1 MAQNKSRKE
10 HDSTETRQSPAADQG
25 ELKPDESEG
34 GLLQIRMY
42 RQGLGDCFLLSI
54 KQKEE
59 QNTKPKEEP
68 NAFHILI
75 DCGVH
80 SWQKNGGDRL
90 RQVMKNIREVTG
102 GCLDIVVGTHEHVD
116 HLSGFVLKK
125 SPFLKEHT
133 NGGFKIKKFYAA
145 WTEKV
150 GDDVADAL
158 RSKHGTARHIIDKA
172 MEKYE
177 SLKST
182 AVNLDEHVPYQQL
195 KAVHDFH
202 TIPMQAISKDLQD
215 IIEELKSRPANK
227 QIAEDIERDGIIR
240 QGTGGYAG
248 QAGVEQERTE
258 PTMCEFAINLLRLR
272 AEHTCYCTPGE
283 VIPIMNQP
291 QLRAYV
297 LGPPTD
303 VTLLKKDL
311 PTKVRGEKDEHGHS
325 SYHETYLTPSANL
338 SGFAYSP
345 ALGIDGGLP
354 DYIRKPFDQLGW
366 EINSRGNLNPYPK
379 KTKEQSKDESE
390 KELKKKWKDARSFLK
405 QNYQAQGQD
414 WRKIDSDWLMSA
426 NTLGLHLDSD
436 TNNTSLVLALETG
449 NPGEGDV
456 FLFVGDA
463 QVGNWISWRNLKFQ
477 VDGKTIDT
485 LDLLKRTRL
494 YKVGHHG
501 SHNATVKR
509 YYNKDDESGQNGT
522 AYGLELM
529 EDIIAM
535 IPVSHLTVAN
545 RWEMPHKPLYERL
558 REKAKRRILRSDMRM
573 EPLNSSDGEDC
584 RPVATGFE
592 DIPDQS
598 SRRVFDNWKWR
609 MSTSNFN
616 PMQSESGDPLY
627 YEIQIPLK

>member
-1 MAQNKSRKE
+1 MAKKKTRRK
-10 HDSTETRQSPAADQG
+10 HVSTETRLSPADDDED
-25 ELKPDESEG
+25 ELKPAKSEG
-34 GLLQIRMY
+34 GVLQIRMY

-54 KQKEE
+54 NQKKE
-59 QNTKPKEEP
+59 Q

-90 RQVMKNIREVTG
+90 RQVMQNIREVTG
-102 GCLDIVVGTHEHVD
+102 GILDIVVGTHEHVD
-116 HLSGFVLKK
+116 HLSGFVLKD
-125 SPFLKEHT
+125 SPFLKDYD
-133 NGGFKIKKFYAA
+133 NGGFEINKFCAA
-145 WTEKV
+145 WTEEI
-150 GDDVADAL
+150 GNDQADVL

-172 MEKYE
+172 MKKYE
-177 SLKST
+177 SLKRT
-182 AVNLDEHVPYQQL
+182 EVNLAEYVPYQQL

-202 TIPMQAISKDLQD
+202 SVPKQDIPKNLQD
-215 IIEELKSRPANK
+215 IIGDLKSRTENK
-227 QIAEDIERDGIIR
+227 QIAEDIERDEKICQGIR
-240 QGTGGYAG
+240 GFAG
-248 QAGVEQERTE
+248 QAGVKKERTE
-258 PTMCEFAINLLRLR
+258 PTMCELAINLLRLR
-272 AEHTCYCTPGE
+272 AKQTCYCTPGE
-283 VIPIMNQP
+283 VIPIMDQP

-311 PTKVRGEKDEHGHS
+311 PTKVRGETDEHGHS
-325 SYHETYLTPSANL
+325 SCHETYLTPSANL

-354 DYIRKPFDQLGW
+354 DYIRKPFDQVGW
-366 EINSRGNLNPYPK
+366 EINARGNLNPNSPK
-379 KTKEQSKDESE
+379 MDKE
-390 KELKKKWKDARSFLK
+390 WKVAKSFLK
-405 QNYQAQGQD
+405 QNYQVQGQD

-463 QVGNWISWRNLKFQ
+463 QVGNWISWQNLKFE

-485 LDLLKRTRL
+485 HDLLKRTRL

-573 EPLNSSDGEDC
+573 EPLSSAEGEDR
-584 RPVATGFE
+584 RPNNTE
-592 DIPDQS
+592 PQDIPDES
-598 SRRVFDNWKWR
+598 SRQVFTNWKWR
-609 MSTSNFN
+609 RSTEEFN
-616 PMQSESGDPLY
+616 PMQAKSESDPLY
-627 YEIQIPLK
+627 YEIQIPLD